1 MKKITTPF
9 FLILYYTSFGQTVF
23 SGKVV
28 DSSKNPI
35 PFCNVLLIDTNYSQN
50 YVGGATDENGYF
62 EIETNFRFDYSEN
75 FKCWFPRVFVRKNRY

>member
-1 MKKITTPF
+1 MRKKITLL
-9 FLILYYTSFGQTVF
+9 FLLLTYTTFGQTVF

-35 PFCNVLLIDTNYSQN
+35 PFCNVLLIDTNYSEN

-62 EIETNFRFDYSEN
+62 EIETNF
-75 FKCWFPRVFVRKNRY
+75 